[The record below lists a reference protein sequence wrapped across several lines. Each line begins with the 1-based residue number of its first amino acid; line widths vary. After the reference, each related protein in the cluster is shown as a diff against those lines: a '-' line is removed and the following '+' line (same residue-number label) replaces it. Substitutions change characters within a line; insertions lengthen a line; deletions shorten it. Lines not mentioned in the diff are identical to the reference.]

1 MKIRIISAAVGVP
14 LILLTFAF
22 HSVFPLCINILCAF
36 ASLCCAIEL
45 INAKKWI
52 KDLKLSVPCMLF
64 ASLLP
69 MSVTVRM
76 FLTVLVFFILYIF
89 MLLVTRHR
97 EYDFSDISYICTA
110 IGLSAFGISC
120 VVFVSLKD
128 EAKSC
133 FYITLC
139 LAIAWISDAGAY
151 FVGSF
156 LGKKKLCPEIS
167 PKKTVEGAVGG
178 VIIGVA
184 GALADALVFQYVIL
198 GETVKINF
206 VGVAVISL
214 IGVVFAMFGDL
225 TFSII
230 KRSCKVKDYG
240 NVIPGHGGILDRCDS
255 IIMTAPLLYIFLLYF
270 PLISLT

>member
-89 MLLVTRHR
+89 MLLVTRHG
-97 EYDFSDISYICTA
+97 EYDFSDISYIFTA